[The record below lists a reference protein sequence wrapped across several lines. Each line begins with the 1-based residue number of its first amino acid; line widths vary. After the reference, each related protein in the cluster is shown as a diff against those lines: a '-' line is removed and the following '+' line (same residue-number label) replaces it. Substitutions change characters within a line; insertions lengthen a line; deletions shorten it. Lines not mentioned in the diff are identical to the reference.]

1 MMTQAFVEKFQTNLF
16 VDDEFCHLQ
25 ACLATFKILLKYHNP
40 DLARYLEHNYVT
52 CEMYAIP
59 WFITYFSSK
68 IDTAELV
75 IEFWDR
81 LAQKNGDFTF
91 IFFFAVALV
100 LNNEM
105 RIMSVDSASLPEV
118 MTTMRISSM
127 ADLDRVIQVA
137 ETLDDNTPYSFKQI
151 PEIQKLS

>member
-1 MMTQAFVEKFQTNLF
+1 
-16 VDDEFCHLQ
+16 
-25 ACLATFKILLKYHNP
+25 
-40 DLARYLEHNYVT
+40 
-52 CEMYAIP
+52 MYAIP

-81 LAQKNGDFTF
+81 IAQRNGDFTF
-91 IFFFAVALV
+91 VFFFAIALV

-127 ADLDRVIQVA
+127 ADLDKVFQVA
-137 ETLDDNTPYSFKQI
+137 EALDDNTPYSFKQI
-151 PEIQKLS
+151 PEI